1 MVVNYQ
7 SSVFALM
14 HVPKCYSTNC
24 SQIWKPKVGVGVD
37 EKGIGARRERHQ
49 LVPLLRL
56 PYLNAK

>member
-24 SQIWKPKVGVGVD
+24 SQIWKPKVGAGVD
-37 EKGIGARRERHQ
+37 EKGLGRDEKDTDSFQ
-49 LVPLLRL
+49 L
-56 PYLNAK
+56 YGYHT